1 MKSKI
6 LTFVLLVLATFPLSA
21 FSQEYKSFQV
31 ENIAAEAVW
40 PAVFQTFKELKLPNP
55 VIDKQKGSGQTNY
68 YNFEVLL
75 IKNRAR
81 FRFDYQTGVLTVSLV
96 GRQYLTDKGWAD
108 NLMPMTRK
116 QASKILDPVR
126 DRLIELTID
135 KPYVGAKQE
144 AQARPEI
151 ATDKE
156 KAGIYDNF
164 VILKTGDPQMDL
176 LAIHENGSLIGF
188 DLWDDKKNV
197 KALIYKENE
206 DSAAVVVLFDEK
218 GFPNGMIT
226 DKYVIN
232 IAPAGEN
239 LAELTVLDL
248 QGNSIG
254 SRKTELSANR
264 KSSDDMPG
272 EVKSHGPSNYFV
284 PLTPEDDYLSVA
296 LSAATTVT
304 KLIGCTAGVA
314 TAVTG
319 IGIALAAVSCTS
331 LFLDVVVNE
340 LPQSHYL
347 YDELSMVSE
356 LTGLTSLPTLK
367 GLKGVS
373 NLFKLKP
380 DEILEVVSSLVS
392 GVKNAYETAKDLK
405 AKYFPEPIISIE
417 GLSSVIAGSS
427 GEWGKEYIVLSAE
440 SNFPNNPID
449 WSKDSEYLKIVPVEM
464 GDNDYKP
471 NKSSVKIY
479 AMKSPAKNRTVT
491 AKQIINGKEVV
502 SRKIIEIK
510 NPVSATASKPADAA
524 SGGSVVAG
532 LCDSIFAGTRCPKRA
547 SRFIKFSESNNSGK
561 GLQALLDSL
570 GATGWSISKD
580 VNLFPL
586 YLIVS
591 HDTLSKPA
599 TNEKF
604 SYRIFEPGNDLEY
617 LADSANKYG
626 SKGWKLMSVNLM
638 TAIMMRDETKPE
650 KPYSRYEYLKVA
662 NLADAFS
669 SKSNYDKNHAA
680 IIDMLNQKGSQ
691 GWDFFLIGAEYC
703 IMQRVSENTGVQYEY
718 KLVDMNGVYEVKKLF
733 NTEGAAGWDY
743 CLYPLVAYHPAFI
756 PPIVMKRIKG
766 SLGQF
771 EYNFKFIPQI
781 DLFSSKSYDR
791 AILEMRK
798 AFRGTLSNGWQYS
811 GGLAIDESFDEFDDK
826 VFFVFK
832 VDKSCK

>member
-1 MKSKI
+1 MKSKT
-6 LTFVLLVLATFPLSA
+6 LPFVLLFLAIIPLSA
-21 FSQEYKSFQV
+21 FTQEYKSFQV

-40 PAVFQTFKELKLPNP
+40 PAVIQTFKELKLPNP
-55 VIDKQKGSGQTNY
+55 VIDKQKGTGQTNY

-75 IKNRAR
+75 INNRAR
-81 FRFDYQTGVLTVSLV
+81 FRFEYQTGVLTVSLFD
-96 GRQYLTDKGWAD
+96 RQYFTDKGWAD

-135 KPYVGAKQE
+135 KPYLGAKKE
-144 AQARPEI
+144 ALSQPEK
-151 ATDKE
+151 AADKE
-156 KAGIYDNF
+156 KAGIYNSF
-164 VILKTGDPQMDL
+164 IILKTGDPQMDL
-176 LAIHENGSLIGF
+176 LAIHENGSMVGF

-206 DSAAVVVLFDEK
+206 DSSAVVVLFDEK
-218 GFPNGMIT
+218 GYPNGMIT

-254 SRKTELSANR
+254 SRKIELSANR
-264 KSSDDMPG
+264 KSPDEMQG
-272 EVKSHGPSNYFV
+272 EGKSHGPSNYFV
-284 PLTPEDDYLSVA
+284 PLTQDDDYLSVA

-319 IGIALAAVSCTS
+319 VGVALAAVSCTS

-392 GVKNAYETAKDLK
+392 GVKNAYENAKGLK
-405 AKYFPEPIISIE
+405 AKFFPEPRISIG

-427 GEWGKEYIVLSAE
+427 GEWGEEYIVLSAE
-440 SNFPNNPID
+440 SNFPDIPIN
-449 WSKDSEYLKIVPVEM
+449 WSKDSEYLEIVPVQM

-471 NKSSVKIY
+471 NKSSIKLY
-479 AMKSPAKNRTVT
+479 AKESTSKNRTVT
-491 AKQIINGKEVV
+491 AKQIIGGKEVIA
-502 SRKIIEIK
+502 RKSIVVK
-510 NPVSATASKPADAA
+510 NPVTTSASKPAVAA
-524 SGGSVVAG
+524 SGGSLVTG
-532 LCDSIFAGTRCPKRA
+532 LCDSIFEGTGCPKRA
-547 SRFIKFSESNNSGK
+547 TRFIKFTESNNSGK
-561 GLQALLDSL
+561 GLQSLLDSL

-580 VNLFPL
+580 VNLFPM
-586 YLIVS
+586 YLVVS
-591 HDTLSKPA
+591 HDTLSKPVKS
-599 TNEKF
+599 EKF
-604 SYRIFEPGNDLEY
+604 SYRIFEPGKDLEY

-626 SKGWKLMSVNLM
+626 SQGFKLMSINFM

-650 KPYSRYEYLKVA
+650 KPYSHYEYMRDA

-669 SKSNYDKNHAA
+669 SKSNYDENHAA
-680 IIDMLNQKGSQ
+680 ILNMLNQKGTQ
-691 GWDFFLIGAEYC
+691 GWDFFAIGAEDC
-703 IMQRVSENTGVQYEY
+703 IMQRVMENAGVHYEY

-733 NTEGAAGWDY
+733 NIAGAEGWDY
-743 CLYPLVAYHPAFI
+743 CLYPLVAYRAGFI

-766 SLGQF
+766 NPGQF

-781 DLFSSKSYDR
+781 DLFSSKSYER
-791 AILEMRK
+791 SILEMRK
-798 AFRGTLSNGWQYS
+798 AFRGTMSNGWEYS